1 MAQLFVKKINLS
13 DKKKVKLAEAAHLL
27 ENQAI
32 IHSVNQ
38 LNWEDYSYQ
47 PNVQFR
53 IAHTGD
59 EIWLKFYVKEKY
71 IRAQET
77 RTNGDVYKDSTVE
90 FFISPDEN
98 NYYNFEFSC
107 IGTIHLAYGPGRDNR
122 KFVPVETVEKID
134 ISSTLGS
141 QPFTEKTGNFEW
153 EMAIRIPIECFIY
166 SDIETFNGLKAK
178 GNFYKCGDET
188 SVPHFV
194 TWNPVKTDQ
203 PDYHRPEYFGKIKF
217 D

>member
-38 LNWEDYSYQ
+38 LNWEDYSYR

-166 SDIETFNGLKAK
+166 SDIETFNELKAK